1 MIRGRF
7 LSSRD
12 DITPVIELRRKV
24 FCDELGLPRENEPDI
39 YDGMSFYALVF
50 DDDNNIIGTGRL
62 CVEDDRITIGRV
74 CVLKEWRG
82 RQIGDFIMRMLLYRA
97 QELNAGSV
105 TLTARA
111 DKLNFYAKYGF
122 EPIGDLIDS
131 GDVAQ
136 RMMRVE
142 GDRINIE
149 GSCHCN
155 NSCQGCEGNC
165 DACQDG
171 QKNV

>member
-1 MIRGRF
+1 MIRGKF
-7 LSSRD
+7 LTSMD
-12 DITPVIELRRKV
+12 DITAIIELRRRV
-24 FCDELGLPRENEPDI
+24 FCEELGLPVENEPDAH
-39 YDGMSFYALVF
+39 DSMSVYALVF
-50 DDDNNIIGTGRL
+50 DDENSPIGTGRL
-62 CVEDDRITIGRV
+62 YIDDDRITIGRV

-111 DKLNFYAKYGF
+111 DKVNFYAKYGF
-122 EPIGDLIDS
+122 EPV
-131 GDVAQ
+131 GDVVHIEGIAQ
-136 RMMRVE
+136 RVMRVD
-142 GDRINIE
+142 GDKINIE

-165 DACQDG
+165 EACQESR
-171 QKNV
+171 